1 MVRVVLY
8 ALTLCLVGCTSSSSE
23 WKELFD
29 GKSLNGW
36 DGDPKFWSVKDG
48 VIQGKTTKKKVTKG
62 NTFII
67 YTGEN
72 KARTPV
78 EFSDFEVKVQYRV
91 LAHNSGFQYR
101 SFKLPGKNDGWRV
114 GGYQADFDYDNKWAG
129 TNYGERFR
137 DILAKRGEKAEIT
150 GAEMSKGS
158 WKRLVATRNIEKIGD
173 PTKLAE
179 AIKQGDWNE
188 MHIIAKGN
196 HIIQKINGVKMSEII
211 DNDVKGRRMSGLF
224 AIQLHQGP
232 PMVVEVRSVRVKKL
246 N

>member
-1 MVRVVLY
+1 M
-8 ALTLCLVGCTSSSSE
+8 GCKSAQSE

-29 GKSLNGW
+29 GKSLSGW

-48 VIQGKTTKKKVTKG
+48 VIQGKTTKEKVTKG

-72 KARTPV
+72 KDRTPV
-78 EFSDFEVKVQYRV
+78 EFSDFEVKVQYRI

-101 SFKLPGKNDGWRV
+101 SFKLPGNNDGWRV

-129 TNYGERFR
+129 TNYGEKFR

-150 GAEMSKGS
+150 GAKMSTGK
-158 WKRLVATRNIEKIGD
+158 WKRLVATRNVEQIGD
-173 PTKLAE
+173 SAELAQV
-179 AIKQGDWNE
+179 IKKDEWNE
-188 MHIIAKGN
+188 MHVIAKGN
-196 HIIQKINGVKMSEII
+196 SMVQKINGVVMSEIV
-211 DNDVKGRRMSGLF
+211 DNDMKGRRMSGLF

-232 PMVVEVRSVRVKKL
+232 PMEIQVRSVKVKEL
-246 N
+246 E